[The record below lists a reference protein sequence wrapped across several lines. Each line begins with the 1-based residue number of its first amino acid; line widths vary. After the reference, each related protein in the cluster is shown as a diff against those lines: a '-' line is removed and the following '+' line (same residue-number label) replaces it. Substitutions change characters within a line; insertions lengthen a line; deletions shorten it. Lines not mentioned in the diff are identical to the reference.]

1 MSNQQSLEALL
12 ALANQAAETGEN
24 MTEAVKGGGGAR
36 LLPEGYCLATL
47 VEYIEYGQQ
56 PQEFGGVAKDPQ
68 LEFQLGFA
76 LHTPGFC
83 NEDGTPYIFR
93 PYAQGLSRNEKANAF
108 LTFRAMNWK
117 GTKTHY
123 AQLLNDAFLL
133 KFSHKQ
139 PNAQQAAAGGKVKS
153 VVDLKATLPPMD
165 ALSKMPYPVP
175 TVDSALFKLFL
186 WQYPQI
192 ETWASFFQE
201 GKYDD
206 GNSKNVVQDKMLS
219 ALDFEGSALQALL
232 IEKQVPYVKPTP
244 KAASPKPAAPA
255 APAGPGPAAPPN
267 MGAVAMPAVPATPAA
282 IPAVAPVP
290 VVPAAA
296 PPFDGGTPAVPAV
309 AATPAPAPP
318 AVASPV
324 LPAVES
330 SPVVAPP
337 PVVVAAPAAIPANVA
352 MPSFPAMPAMPA

>member
-1 MSNQQSLEALL
+1 MNQSIEQLL

-36 LLPEGYCLATL
+36 LLPEGFCLATL
-47 VEYIEYGQQ
+47 IEYIEYGQQ

-83 NEDGTPYIFR
+83 NDDGTPYIFR

-117 GTKTHY
+117 GTKTHF
-123 AQLLNDAFLL
+123 AQLLSDSFLL
-133 KFSHKQ
+133 KFSHKA

-165 ALSKMPYPVP
+165 ALSKMPYPIP
-175 TVDSALFKLFL
+175 AIDSSLFKLFL

-192 ETWASFFQE
+192 ETWSSFYQE

-206 GNSKNVVQDKMLS
+206 GNTKNVVQEKMLS

-232 IEKQVPYVKPTP
+232 IEKQVPYTKPAP
-244 KAASPKPAAPA
+244 KAAAPKAA
-255 APAGPGPAAPPN
+255 APAGPAGPAPAAPPA
-267 MGAVAMPAVPATPAA
+267 MGPAAMPVMPAA
-282 IPAVAPVP
+282 TAAAASAPV
-290 VVPAAA
+290 A
-296 PPFDGGTPAVPAV
+296 PPFDGGVPVPPVAISAPAV
-309 AATPAPAPP
+309 ATAPLPVAPAPTLP
-318 AVASPV
+318 AAVA
-324 LPAVES
+324 PAI
-330 SPVVAPP
+330 
-337 PVVVAAPAAIPANVA
+337 AAPATPSAPSVA
-352 MPSFPAMPAMPA
+352 MPSLPAMPAMPAMPA